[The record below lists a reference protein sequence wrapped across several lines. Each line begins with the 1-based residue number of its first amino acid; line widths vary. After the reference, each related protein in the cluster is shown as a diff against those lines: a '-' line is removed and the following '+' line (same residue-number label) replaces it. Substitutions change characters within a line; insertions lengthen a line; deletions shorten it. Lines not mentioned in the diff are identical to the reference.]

1 MNDWSEDIDWTGCPL
16 VVRRE
21 GYLGG
26 GPALRDDPR
35 VMPEVV
41 YENMDDG
48 MTAEEVIEA
57 YELDT
62 PPADVR
68 AIYDFTV
75 RQRALVDHQP

>member
-1 MNDWSEDIDWTGCPL
+1 MIDWTGCPL

-48 MTAEEVIEA
+48 MTAEEVIAEYGLSTSA
-57 YELDT
+57 
-62 PPADVR
+62 ADVLT
-68 AIYDFTV
+68 IYRYCV
-75 RQRALVDHQP
+75 RQRAPAVG